1 MVEETEVTKV
11 LWVHQE
17 SAVITADSYD
27 VWSFT
32 PEFLLSNEIV
42 PGDWTCTQATR
53 DIEEAVVQY
62 GPVYW
67 GMTERSLWI
76 TSYPSCP
83 IEDESRLEGE
93 HAIPDLVG
101 RYLRAV
107 PYLPVQN
114 LWFFWRVAVINPQ
127 RYEWSLNNF
136 LGKGWPTVVGSI
148 ERLQPTLDFVA
159 EDILYRMTIDNEQS
173 RIRHR
178 IDEDTI
184 IFECYAL
191 SRGGQSIGQILSE
204 APRLS
209 DRLNTF
215 KQAIIHLLEEGGRE

>member
-1 MVEETEVTKV
+1 VVQETEVTQV

-17 SAVITADSYD
+17 SAVIAADSYD

-53 DIEEAVVQY
+53 DMDEAVIQY
-62 GPVYW
+62 GPVHW

-76 TSYPSCP
+76 TSYPDCP

-93 HAIPDLVG
+93 HAVPNLVR

-107 PYLPVQN
+107 PYLPAQN
-114 LWFFWRVAVINPQ
+114 LWFFWRVEVANPQ
-127 RYEWSLNNF
+127 RHEWSLNNF
-136 LGKGWPTVVGSI
+136 FGKKWPTNLGSI
-148 ERLQPTLDFVA
+148 DKLQPTLDFSV
-159 EDILYRMTIDNEQS
+159 EDVLFRLIIDNEQS
-173 RIRHR
+173 RIRHNISEER
-178 IDEDTI
+178 I
-184 IFECYAL
+184 IFECYA
-191 SRGGQSIGQILSE
+191 SNPEGRSIGQILSE
-204 APRLS
+204 AHRLS

-215 KQAIIHLLEEGGRE
+215 KQAINHLLEEGDQE